1 MMIKLG
7 QSIPIKEEPK
17 KDTPKT
23 RPQETYYRRA
33 KEQYDRGNYSE
44 AIAQL
49 REVLKLDPKNSN
61 AHCLLGLSF
70 LNSQMVTMAK
80 VHINMAV
87 KINPQDSMI
96 VMAKMELD
104 KVILPDNKKE
114 DSKSTKPGLFDGFF
128 AFLRWQI

>member
-1 MMIKLG
+1 MMIKSG

-17 KDTPKT
+17 KETPKT
-23 RPQETYYRRA
+23 RLQETYYLRA

-44 AIAQL
+44 AISEL
-49 REVLKLDPKNSN
+49 REVLKLDPKNSK

-80 VHINMAV
+80 VHINMAM

-104 KVILPDNKKE
+104 KVVLPDNKKE